1 MSTVSDLPARMHP
14 EQMLTTE
21 QVATLTGISKQT
33 LEGWRCRN
41 PDAGPKFKKL
51 GPQLVRY
58 RWLDVQNWINRYDT
72 TSAA

>member
-1 MSTVSDLPARMHP
+1 MPTLPDI
-14 EQMLTTE
+14 
-21 QVATLTGISKQT
+21 ATLNPNSFISTADLATYAGIPKVT
-33 LEGWRCRN
+33 IEGWRCRN